1 MGSRN
6 TVSWAATSVPEI
18 RRQWCNALDNVGA
31 QHAAALQPQTGALAG
46 TRRLARM
53 QASLAETLATMA
65 AETEVLRSA
74 QLFWVSRHMTEA
86 VVTAADTL
94 PEWTPA
100 AAAPAPNGLL
110 CWARPAGTCS
120 FAQGMA
126 PSAEVAWDAMWW
138 FTRPD
143 GVMQLN
149 PASRLTKAPELLAPY
164 NVTSPL
170 WSAQTVV
177 LDPRVPRTEESSGS
191 PEAHQFISILG
202 AAWLL
207 MGQPSFTETRTL
219 PAQTAERRTTAGREP
234 RPTQMVTL
242 IDINR
247 PPASTRGGR
256 QDNSSEP
263 SHDHRWWVRGHWR
276 SQPYGPKNSQRRPQ
290 WIDPHIKGPD
300 GTPLK
305 TRDKVHV
312 LRH

>member
-6 TVSWAATSVPEI
+6 TVPWAATSVPEI
-18 RRQWCNALDNVGA
+18 RRQWCNALDDV
-31 QHAAALQPQTGALAG
+31 AALTSEGLKPQTGSLAG
-46 TRRLARM
+46 TRKLARM
-53 QASLAETLATMA
+53 QASLAESIEAMTT
-65 AETEVLRSA
+65 ETEVLRSA
-74 QLFWVSRHMTEA
+74 QLFWVSRNMTEA
-86 VVTAADTL
+86 VVSAAATL

-100 AAAPAPNGLL
+100 VAAPAPAGLL
-110 CWARPAGTCS
+110 CWARPAGVCN
-120 FAQGMA
+120 FAQAGGV
-126 PSAEVAWDAMWW
+126 STEVAWDALWW
-138 FTRPD
+138 FTRAD
-143 GVMQLN
+143 GVMQLT

-177 LDPRVPRTEESSGS
+177 LDPRAPRTEEFSGS
-191 PEAHQFISILG
+191 PEAHQFVSILG

-207 MGQPSFTETRTL
+207 MGQPSFTDTRTVS
-219 PAQTAERRTTAGREP
+219 AQTAERRTAGQE

-247 PPASTRGGR
+247 PPASKHNGG
-256 QDNSSEP
+256 QGNAGDGTY
-263 SHDHRWWVRGHWR
+263 DHRWWVRGYWR